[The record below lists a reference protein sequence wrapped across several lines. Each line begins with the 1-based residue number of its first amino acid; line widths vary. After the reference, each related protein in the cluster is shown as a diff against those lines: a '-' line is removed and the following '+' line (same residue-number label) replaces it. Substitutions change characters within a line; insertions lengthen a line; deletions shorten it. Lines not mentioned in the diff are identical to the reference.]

1 MLTEAPLILRGVT
14 VKSCVSMGA
23 YTYILQNVM
32 IKNVTAIGRYCNIAA
47 NVVLWNINHWTESI
61 STNVLFSKYN
71 VSWLQSF
78 YEDIDISQYKGWY
91 KEMQE
96 KHRNNSLKRK
106 RTLIVGNDVWIGNGA
121 KVLQGV
127 TIGDGAVVGAGA
139 IVTKDVPPY
148 AIVAGNPAKIIRYRF
163 SQEAIDRL
171 LQLQW
176 WQYKPEILMGLDIVD
191 PDSKSL
197 DALEKRIM
205 SGEYS
210 KIETKW
216 FQLGG

>member
-171 LQLQW
+171 LQLQ
-176 WQYKPEILMGLDIVD
+176 
-191 PDSKSL
+191 
-197 DALEKRIM
+197 
-205 SGEYS
+205 
-210 KIETKW
+210 
-216 FQLGG
+216 